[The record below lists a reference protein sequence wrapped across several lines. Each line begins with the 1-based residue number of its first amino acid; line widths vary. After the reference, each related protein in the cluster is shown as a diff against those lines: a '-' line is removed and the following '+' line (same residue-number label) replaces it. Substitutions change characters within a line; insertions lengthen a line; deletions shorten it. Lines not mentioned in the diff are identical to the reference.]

1 LSYLPLVTPC
11 CTKPR
16 IIGRCS
22 PGLRKSLAGTLAPPR
37 IRSRS
42 RWGFSAPPPPVGPC
56 LVDWLYLAH
65 CLAPKSLRNR
75 ALVHGALGSPVM
87 LRRRRWAAPPFM
99 RGPLGAKIVDRWMG
113 KGCLGLDLVCVGPG
127 PLDADPRVVRRVFT
141 QSVVDRW
148 DSIHRF

>member
-1 LSYLPLVTPC
+1 MHHMCETWSQHTWCL
-11 CTKPR
+11 
-16 IIGRCS
+16 CS
-22 PGLRKSLAGTLAPPR
+22 RPGFGSLKSGCDR

-87 LRRRRWAAPPFM
+87 LRRRRWAAPPFV

-141 QSVVDRW
+141 QSLWTIGIR
-148 DSIHRF
+148 SIGSNA